1 MSETNKGLLINRKD
15 CYHYRDLYFDCL
27 EKNNEDKNR
36 CHREF
41 EKFSDV
47 CQSTWVSHFIR
58 KRGVEKYKKTV
69 EPKQDGKSDINAN
82 NQTDAIQ
89 VPSPTTTPKTP
100 QKLNFEKIKNDKI
113 NQHFIRLL
121 EELFSNNLPLEALN
135 YCYSIFSTNFVINS
149 RTLILAAKI
158 VAMCHTTKT
167 TISSIDSNKLNLI
180 SNKIQKELPNC
191 ENSIKLTIQLL
202 LDASKGD
209 WSKINILE
217 QIPDKAEC
225 FAILAS
231 ILIERREFDILS
243 SLCSIIQ
250 PKQKFYQ
257 HPILWNPFLNFLE
270 EFNNTKQCKELLELF
285 MDQIVSIGKTITSEE
300 FKCIQAALS
309 YYKDWK
315 VEEAIISKETLECS
329 ICKEKL
335 PEQKPLDNEQFLKLR
350 DAFREHLQD
359 GLSNRISGENTA
371 NQRFYKTLDNLIIQ
385 TKSLKNSKPLIV
397 DGLNLARGVYRRERF
412 PYFNKII
419 VEMIEKKFFPI
430 LIISKTPF
438 TYFYQNKLQK
448 LPNVKL
454 FEIEK
459 EFKSKSEI
467 NIKYSTQDDL
477 FAINSA
483 LYLGPNTHLL
493 SNDNFVDH
501 IGSRHFL
508 PEIAPLFKIWR
519 ETRCISFIPDGT
531 DEEKFFKLPNPFY
544 AQIQGD
550 ALRGYHIFVKDKTDD
565 IFNHVRDEL
574 VYCVRTK

>member
-27 EKNNEDKNR
+27 EKNNENKNR

-69 EPKQDGKSDINAN
+69 EPKQDGKSDTNVTN
-82 NQTDAIQ
+82 
-89 VPSPTTTPKTP
+89 
-100 QKLNFEKIKNDKI
+100 
-113 NQHFIRLL
+113 
-121 EELFSNNLPLEALN
+121 ALN
-135 YCYSIFSTNFVINS
+135 YCYTIFSTNFVINS
-149 RTLILAAKI
+149 RTLMLAAKI

-180 SNKIQKELPNC
+180 LNKIQKELPNC

-217 QIPDKAEC
+217 QIPDKTEC
-225 FAILAS
+225 FAILA
-231 ILIERREFDILS
+231 
-243 SLCSIIQ
+243 
-250 PKQKFYQ
+250 K
-257 HPILWNPFLNFLE
+257 
-270 EFNNTKQCKELLELF
+270 EFNNTNQCKELLQLF

-300 FKCIQAALS
+300 FKYIQTAMS
-309 YYKDWK
+309 YYKEWK

-350 DAFREHLQD
+350 DAFREHLED
-359 GLSNRISGENTA
+359 GLSNRISGENTG
-371 NQRFYKTLDNLIIQ
+371 K
-385 TKSLKNSKPLIV
+385 
-397 DGLNLARGVYRRERF
+397 G
-412 PYFNKII
+412 
-419 VEMIEKKFFPI
+419 
-430 LIISKTPF
+430 
-438 TYFYQNKLQK
+438 
-448 LPNVKL
+448 
-454 FEIEK
+454 
-459 EFKSKSEI
+459 
-467 NIKYSTQDDL
+467 
-477 FAINSA
+477 A

-501 IGSRHFL
+501 IGSNHFL

-519 ETRCISFIPDGT
+519 ETRCISFIPEET
-531 DEEKFFKLPNPFY
+531 DFIY
-544 AQIQGD
+544 ALFD
-550 ALRGYHIFVKDKTDD
+550 FAETNNSNTNLSDAALRSLVSLGVKKPKMFINAVHTFLLDNGK
-565 IFNHVRDEL
+565 
-574 VYCVRTK
+574 K

>member
-1 MSETNKGLLINRKD
+1 MFVNLPGCRILFANGVLKNTRRLLNLNKMENQMLMLQVA
-15 CYHYRDLYFDCL
+15 
-27 EKNNEDKNR
+27 
-36 CHREF
+36 
-41 EKFSDV
+41 S
-47 CQSTWVSHFIR
+47 
-58 KRGVEKYKKTV
+58 
-69 EPKQDGKSDINAN
+69 

-89 VPSPTTTPKTP
+89 VPSTTTLKTP
-100 QKLNFEKIKNDKI
+100 QKTNFEKIKNDKI

-121 EELFSNNLPLEALN
+121 EELFSNNLSLEALN
-135 YCYSIFSTNFVINS
+135 YCYSIFSTNIVINS

-167 TISSIDSNKLNLI
+167 AISSIDSNKLNLI
-180 SNKIQKELPNC
+180 LNKIQKELPNC

-217 QIPDKAEC
+217 HIPDKVEC

-257 HPILWNPFLNFLE
+257 HPILWNSFLNFLE

-285 MDQIVSIGKTITSEE
+285 MDQIVSIGKTINSEE
-300 FKCIQAALS
+300 FKCIQTAMS
-309 YYKDWK
+309 YYKEWK
-315 VEEAIISKETLECS
+315 VEEATISKETLECS

-397 DGLNLARGVYRRERF
+397 DGLNLARGVYRHERF

-419 VEMIEKKFFPI
+419 VEMIEKNFFQ
-430 LIISKTPF
+430 F
-438 TYFYQNKLQK
+438 
-448 LPNVKL
+448 
-454 FEIEK
+454 
-459 EFKSKSEI
+459 
-467 NIKYSTQDDL
+467 
-477 FAINSA
+477 
-483 LYLGPNTHLL
+483 
-493 SNDNFVDH
+493 
-501 IGSRHFL
+501 
-508 PEIAPLFKIWR
+508 
-519 ETRCISFIPDGT
+519 
-531 DEEKFFKLPNPFY
+531 
-544 AQIQGD
+544 
-550 ALRGYHIFVKDKTDD
+550 
-565 IFNHVRDEL
+565 
-574 VYCVRTK
+574 

>member
-1 MSETNKGLLINRKD
+1 MFVNLPGCRILFANGVLKNTRRLLNLNKMENQMLMLQ
-15 CYHYRDLYFDCL
+15 
-27 EKNNEDKNR
+27 
-36 CHREF
+36 
-41 EKFSDV
+41 V
-47 CQSTWVSHFIR
+47 
-58 KRGVEKYKKTV
+58 
-69 EPKQDGKSDINAN
+69 AN

-167 TISSIDSNKLNLI
+167 AITSIDSNKLNLI
-180 SNKIQKELPNC
+180 LNKIQKELPNC
-191 ENSIKLTIQLL
+191 ENSIRLTIQLL

-217 QIPDKAEC
+217 HIPDKVEC

-257 HPILWNPFLNFLE
+257 HPILWNSFLNFLE

-285 MDQIVSIGKTITSEE
+285 MDQIVSIGKTINSEE
-300 FKCIQAALS
+300 FKCIQTAMS
-309 YYKDWK
+309 YYKEWK
-315 VEEAIISKETLECS
+315 VEEATISKETLECS

-359 GLSNRISGENTA
+359 GLSNRISGENTGKG
-371 NQRFYKTLDNLIIQ
+371 FFLI
-385 TKSLKNSKPLIV
+385 
-397 DGLNLARGVYRRERF
+397 
-412 PYFNKII
+412 
-419 VEMIEKKFFPI
+419 
-430 LIISKTPF
+430 
-438 TYFYQNKLQK
+438 
-448 LPNVKL
+448 
-454 FEIEK
+454 
-459 EFKSKSEI
+459 
-467 NIKYSTQDDL
+467 
-477 FAINSA
+477 
-483 LYLGPNTHLL
+483 
-493 SNDNFVDH
+493 
-501 IGSRHFL
+501 
-508 PEIAPLFKIWR
+508 
-519 ETRCISFIPDGT
+519 
-531 DEEKFFKLPNPFY
+531 
-544 AQIQGD
+544 
-550 ALRGYHIFVKDKTDD
+550 
-565 IFNHVRDEL
+565 
-574 VYCVRTK
+574 

>member
-1 MSETNKGLLINRKD
+1 MLQ
-15 CYHYRDLYFDCL
+15 
-27 EKNNEDKNR
+27 
-36 CHREF
+36 
-41 EKFSDV
+41 V
-47 CQSTWVSHFIR
+47 
-58 KRGVEKYKKTV
+58 
-69 EPKQDGKSDINAN
+69 AN

-89 VPSPTTTPKTP
+89 VPSPTTTKTP

-135 YCYSIFSTNFVINS
+135 YCYTIFSTNFVINS
-149 RTLILAAKI
+149 RTLMLAAKI

-270 EFNNTKQCKELLELF
+270 EFNNTNQCKELLELF
-285 MDQIVSIGKTITSEE
+285 MEQIVSLGKTITSEE
-300 FKCIQAALS
+300 FKCIQAAMS

-335 PEQKPLDNEQFLKLR
+335 PEQKPLDNEQFLKLKN
-350 DAFREHLQD
+350 AFKEHLQD

-397 DGLNLARGVYRRERF
+397 DGLNLARGVYRHERF

-419 VEMIEKKFFPI
+419 VEMIEKKIFSNFNNFKNSI
-430 LIISKTPF
+430 YLFLSK
-438 TYFYQNKLQK
+438 
-448 LPNVKL
+448 
-454 FEIEK
+454 
-459 EFKSKSEI
+459 
-467 NIKYSTQDDL
+467 
-477 FAINSA
+477 
-483 LYLGPNTHLL
+483 
-493 SNDNFVDH
+493 
-501 IGSRHFL
+501 
-508 PEIAPLFKIWR
+508 
-519 ETRCISFIPDGT
+519 
-531 DEEKFFKLPNPFY
+531 
-544 AQIQGD
+544 
-550 ALRGYHIFVKDKTDD
+550 
-565 IFNHVRDEL
+565 
-574 VYCVRTK
+574 